1 MGLLIDILDYGLLT
15 INLYVLLR
23 IRLSKEEAFKTPFFY
38 WFFMT
43 GMASSLSVVGFII
56 AVRFLFPVEYSWGF
70 KFGYM
75 LNSATITFA
84 TIGKTLIAFHRW
96 SVMRTTTFIEDI
108 WSPRVTYILTAI
120 STFLSFGACTP
131 VFWCGMTYKV
141 VGNVTVVLYID
152 DACNVTQKSRSSAV
166 YFLYVIFSVVMTVL
180 TSREFIKLSKLAED
194 STKAL
199 IMSNQRN
206 MFIIVSICTITQ
218 MVKATHQFCWVF
230 VAAFGATDLNLFL
243 QKTYDVTHYLATYS
257 ATASLV
263 IFNKKVRRLMYSTR
277 IRAPQA
283 SSQANVYVLLRIQI
297 SREDAFRT
305 PFFYSFLITG
315 LASSLSVVGF
325 IVADRFTFI
334 VENEWGFKYGYM
346 LNAFSV
352 TFSTIGK
359 TSISMHRYAMMR
371 TFIEDIWS
379 RKIWSRKMSSYIL
392 TLITSIVSLAACSPA
407 FWCGLTYTMRDN
419 VTVVVYLDDACTVGS
434 TRALISSNQRN
445 MFIIVSIYTVT
456 QMIKATHQYDVTHYL
471 STYSVIP

>member
-96 SVMRTTTFIEDI
+96 SVMRTTTFIED
-108 WSPRVTYILTAI
+108 
-120 STFLSFGACTP
+120 
-131 VFWCGMTYKV
+131 
-141 VGNVTVVLYID
+141 
-152 DACNVTQKSRSSAV
+152 TQKSRSSAV
-166 YFLYVIFSVVMTVL
+166 YFLYVIISIVMTVL

-194 STKAL
+194 STKDL

-263 IFNKKVRRLMYSTR
+263 IFNKKANTT
-277 IRAPQA
+277 APMTIA
-283 SSQANVYVLLRIQI
+283 ISMVVLLDNLDYGLLAANLYVLLRVQM

-305 PFFYSFLITG
+305 PFFYWFLMTG

-325 IVADRFTFI
+325 IIAVRFTFTA
-334 VENEWGFKYGYM
+334 ENEWGFKFGY
-346 LNAFSV
+346 
-352 TFSTIGK
+352 
-359 TSISMHRYAMMR
+359 
-371 TFIEDIWS
+371 
-379 RKIWSRKMSSYIL
+379 IWSRKMSYAL
-392 TLITSIVSLAACSPA
+392 TLITSIVS
-407 FWCGLTYTMRDN
+407 
-419 VTVVVYLDDACTVGS
+419 
-434 TRALISSNQRN
+434 
-445 MFIIVSIYTVT
+445 
-456 QMIKATHQYDVTHYL
+456 
-471 STYSVIP
+471 

>member
-1 MGLLIDILDYGLLT
+1 MNLLSVSGKVFGNICDFCSVQSILQLRQALKPSSYFRCEFYKRDSPINLVTETPLPRFTACRKTQDSLSNLMGLLIDILDYGLLT

-283 SSQANVYVLLRIQI
+283 SSQKVC
-297 SREDAFRT
+297 
-305 PFFYSFLITG
+305 
-315 LASSLSVVGF
+315 
-325 IVADRFTFI
+325 
-334 VENEWGFKYGYM
+334 
-346 LNAFSV
+346 
-352 TFSTIGK
+352 GK
-359 TSISMHRYAMMR
+359 
-371 TFIEDIWS
+371 
-379 RKIWSRKMSSYIL
+379 
-392 TLITSIVSLAACSPA
+392 
-407 FWCGLTYTMRDN
+407 
-419 VTVVVYLDDACTVGS
+419 
-434 TRALISSNQRN
+434 
-445 MFIIVSIYTVT
+445 
-456 QMIKATHQYDVTHYL
+456 
-471 STYSVIP
+471 